1 MKLNQLIPA
10 TVIALSASGLFVP
23 LAQAQTTVLDNTS
36 LSSTPGT
43 YLAAYQN
50 GMFGPEIIE
59 MTSGFTTG
67 SSDSV
72 LDSIT
77 LDLSAD
83 DNSGSGLTLSLYADN
98 GSSMPGSL
106 LETLT
111 GNASPTAGGLV
122 TYTSSGTA
130 LAANTTYWWVAS
142 LTPPGTGVFATDTT
156 GDSAGTSPEGW
167 TFDTTYQGD
176 GTGYWNNIGSTAQFS
191 VDASIGAVPEPSTLA
206 LAGMGGLGLAMMF
219 RRPARNA
226 KNPQG

>member
-1 MKLNQLIPA
+1 MKLNQFVPA
-10 TVIALSASGLFVP
+10 TIFAALGLFVP
-23 LAQAQTTVLDNTS
+23 LSQAQTTVLDNTS
-36 LSSTPGT
+36 LSSIGGSTT
-43 YLAAYQN
+43 LASYQS
-50 GMFGPEIIE
+50 GVGPRPPRITE

-77 LDLSAD
+77 LDLSTG
-83 DNSGSGLTLSLYADN
+83 SGSGFTLSLYADN
-98 GSSMPGSL
+98 GSSLPGSL

-142 LTPPGTGVFATDTT
+142 VAAPTAGNFSTVTT

-167 TFDTTYQGD
+167 TFASTYQGN
-176 GTGYWNNIGSTAQFS
+176 GSGSWNNIGSTAQFS
-191 VDASIGAVPEPSTLA
+191 VAATIDAVPEPSTLA
-206 LAGMGGLGLAMMF
+206 LAGMGGLGLLMMF
-219 RRPARNA
+219 RRTAQNA
-226 KNPQG
+226 KKSQA